1 MIGWQ
6 GTMFLIGIA
15 GGIAGILNYIY
26 LHETNLY
33 KLEKL
38 NPLGLFR
45 NYMKL
50 LVNRNFN
57 AFMMASACN
66 SGIFFSMIGF
76 LPYEFA
82 RRGFTSME
90 FGFWFALSPFG
101 YMIGNFMTRFWVK
114 KLGIEMMTLSGS
126 LISLVSMFALLGF
139 DFLGWMHPLW
149 IALPSMIYGI
159 SAGLVIGN
167 GSMGA
172 VYAAG
177 HLAGSA
183 SGMLGAV
190 QMGFGVLSGSL
201 VVLAGGYE
209 NFNHGI
215 QVLIGFS
222 LVSVI
227 FSMMTSRQKIVEA
240 I

>member
-1 MIGWQ
+1 MVLQ
-6 GTMFLIGIA
+6 SAARHSA
-15 GGIAGILNYIY
+15 GQASPPSAAIKSVRD
-26 LHETNLY
+26 ET
-33 KLEKL
+33 
-38 NPLGLFR
+38 R
-45 NYMKL
+45 MK
-50 LVNRNFN
+50 RTK
-57 AFMMASACN
+57 
-66 SGIFFSMIGF
+66 
-76 LPYEFA
+76 A
-82 RRGFTSME
+82 R
-90 FGFWFALSPFG
+90 AN
-101 YMIGNFMTRFWVK
+101 MIGNFMTRLWVK

-190 QMGFGVLSGSL
+190 QMGLGVLSGSL

-227 FSMMTSRQKIVEA
+227 FSMMTSRQKTVEA

>member
-1 MIGWQ
+1 MKIYG
-6 GTMFLIGIA
+6 
-15 GGIAGILNYIY
+15 YYSY

-90 FGFWFALSPFG
+90 FGFWFALAPFG
-101 YMIGNFMTRFWVK
+101 YMTGNFMTRLLVK
-114 KLGIEMMTLSGS
+114 KL
-126 LISLVSMFALLGF
+126 
-139 DFLGWMHPLW
+139 
-149 IALPSMIYGI
+149 
-159 SAGLVIGN
+159 VI
-167 GSMGA
+167 
-172 VYAAG
+172 
-177 HLAGSA
+177 
-183 SGMLGAV
+183 
-190 QMGFGVLSGSL
+190 
-201 VVLAGGYE
+201 
-209 NFNHGI
+209 
-215 QVLIGFS
+215 
-222 LVSVI
+222 
-227 FSMMTSRQKIVEA
+227 
-240 I
+240 